1 MHAHRHFFLS
11 SIDFYCLRIS
21 RDDAAEL
28 QRMNQSEASDFIEGE
43 LVNGLG
49 VSHKP
54 LVTSAVNTWSRENF
68 TNRDVDEL
76 SGLKGFSKVEGPNF
90 RVNTYAAGIVIR

>member
-1 MHAHRHFFLS
+1 
-11 SIDFYCLRIS
+11 
-21 RDDAAEL
+21 
-28 QRMNQSEASDFIEGE
+28 MNQSEASDFIEGE
-43 LVNGLG
+43 LVNGRG

-76 SGLKGFSKVEGPNF
+76 SGLKGFSKVERPTNF